1 MPNIYVKATALSNV
15 CGRVDYISSDE
26 KQENLVAVHSEVDS
40 QFWHDLSA
48 HCRKAAAEAGHDKVC
63 EGREWH
69 GGLPNEYA
77 EIYKGREEVLAKE
90 ISDLVK
96 EVTGTENVTALH
108 WNAKKNNFHFHV
120 VVSENPEVNETTY
133 GAVLS
138 RNTYFDADGKRSTKS
153 KCVDPET
160 RELQP
165 GCELFLKGD
174 RKATFKRFGAK
185 EDLRRREVTEQIKD
199 ALVEKFNYD
208 LGAEEYRKFIDDG
221 FHLRQQHV
229 GKGLPKEIEDAI
241 KAKNKAAKEFNE
253 TVDELL
259 DLSVKDGEL
268 ANIEAKKSIQTV
280 RDDMKKWALT
290 DRWTECVQFYQN
302 KLNNIVER
310 VKAYF
315 QEREPEPEPEQP
327 KGIDALIESVK
338 ERQTVPPIRRTNRA
352 GIRQTP
358 HSAARRVPLQR
369 EEEFDIDMEQ
379 QMAPQWYY
387 SDRPDYIWGF
397 PESWSWPK
405 VESYCS
411 RREVEWL
418 DRNMQGTMMQSQEEF
433 FADYDKRYL
442 QIQQQ
447 RQRDRGWDMEL

>member
-15 CGRVDYISSDE
+15 CGRVDYISSEE
-26 KQENLVAVHSEVDS
+26 KQENLVAVYSEVDS
-40 QFWHDLSA
+40 KFWHDLSA
-48 HCRKAAAEAGHDKVC
+48 HCRKAAAEAGHSKVC

-77 EIYKGREEVLAKE
+77 EIYNGREEVLAKE

-153 KCVDPET
+153 KCVDPES
-160 RELQP
+160 RELQS
-165 GCELFLKGD
+165 GCELVLKGD
-174 RKATFKRFGAK
+174 RKKTFKRFGTK
-185 EDLRRREVTEQIKD
+185 EDLRQREVTEQIKD

-229 GKGLPKEIEDAI
+229 GKGLPQEKEDAI
-241 KAKNKAAKEFNE
+241 RAKNKAAKEFNK

-259 DLSVKDGEL
+259 DLSVRDGEN

-280 RDDMKKWALT
+280 RDDMKNWALT
-290 DRWTECVQFYQN
+290 DRWTECVQFYQK
-302 KLNNIVER
+302 KLNTIVER
-310 VKAYF
+310 VKSYF
-315 QEREPEPEPEQP
+315 QERDSEPSETR
-327 KGIDALIESVK
+327 GVDDLIENGK
-338 ERQTVPPIRRTNRA
+338 ARQTVPPIRRTNRA
-352 GIRQTP
+352 GIRQPVRSAPRRIPQHQEDNPEMEP
-358 HSAARRVPLQR
+358 H
-369 EEEFDIDMEQ
+369 
-379 QMAPQWYY
+379 WYY

-397 PESWSWPK
+397 PKSWSLEK
-405 VESYCS
+405 VDNYCEK
-411 RREVEWL
+411 RYIEWVIGR
-418 DRNMQGTMMQSQEEF
+418 DEGFINQSPEEF
-433 FADYDKRYL
+433 FADYAARHL
-442 QIQQQ
+442 QQQKQ